1 METKGTKLFLN
12 IIHTYKNLILFLTC
26 VLLLTTHIQAVSI
39 NSILTES
46 VGGEKAVERI
56 KTLQSVYISGSVNMN
71 GTKGT
76 FEYLLKF
83 PNKYLLSLNFLN
95 FSMIQG
101 FDGETAWQQ
110 DISGQKTKLT
120 GSSKKDILS
129 SVYLNTFSFLFDDSL
144 HNKKYLGKTVI
155 NNKEY
160 YQIMFTPFPDDT
172 ILAYYNI
179 LSGNRELFK
188 TKQDLTNTT
197 TFESSY
203 QTIENIRIP
212 FFIQTTIEKFNFTL
226 TQTVENLNFDKP
238 LDDSLFLFQKKSN
251 TNYLFS
257 SQHPITIK
265 FEFQNNQIYIP
276 VTINKSK
283 KIYMLLDT
291 GAGTSIIHQ
300 PIAIALNLDS
310 IGVVPAVGASGT
322 TNSQLVRINSLQMSD
337 LHLYN
342 MVVGSLDLSR
352 LLKQKINK
360 VDFGGIL
367 GNDFL
372 SQFPILLNFY
382 TQELT
387 IYNPTNYQAPPNG
400 NQIPF
405 EYYNLIPTINC
416 SIGSVNGKF
425 IIDLG
430 NSIGLILH
438 PYFMKTN
445 NLIKKIKKISKSTQL
460 IGGIGG
466 ITDGTVGVL
475 DSFKIGTQIL
485 LDEKVYLPQSSLGLV
500 GSKEIDG
507 NIGITL
513 LKRFA
518 IFFDFLQNKIILYN
532 DSTSNL

>member
-1 METKGTKLFLN
+1 M
-12 IIHTYKNLILFLTC
+12 
-26 VLLLTTHIQAVSI
+26 TTPIQAVSI
-39 NSILTES
+39 SSILTKS
-46 VGGEKAVERI
+46 VGGKKAVERI
-56 KTLQSVYISGSVNMN
+56 KTLQSVCISGSVNMN

-83 PNKYLLSLNFLN
+83 PNKYLLSLNFPN
-95 FSMIQG
+95 FSMVQG

-144 HNKKYLGKTVI
+144 NNKKYLGKTVI

-160 YQIMFTPFPDDT
+160 YQIMLHPFPDDT

-179 LSGNRELFK
+179 LSGHRELFK

-212 FFIQTTIEKFNFTL
+212 FFLKTTIEKFNFTL
-226 TQTVENLNFDKP
+226 TQTIENLIFDKP
-238 LDDSLFLFQKKSN
+238 LDDSLFLFQKQSKASYQFLSQN
-251 TNYLFS
+251 T
-257 SQHPITIK
+257 ITLK
-265 FEFQNNQIYIP
+265 FEFHNDRIYIP

-283 KIYMLLDT
+283 KMYMLLDS

-300 PIAIALNLDS
+300 PIAAALNLDS
-310 IGVVPAVGASGT
+310 VGFVPAIGAAGT
-322 TNSQLVRINSLQMSD
+322 INSQLVRIDSLQMSS
-337 LHLYN
+337 LRLYN
-342 MVVGSLDLSR
+342 MIAGSLDLSL

-372 SQFPILLNFY
+372 SQFPILLNFH

-387 IYNPTNYQAPPNG
+387 IYNPKDYQAPTNG

-405 EYYNLIPTINC
+405 EYYNLIPTIEC
-416 SIGSVNGKF
+416 SIGSVKGKF

-438 PYFMKTN
+438 PHFINTH
-445 NLIKKIKKISKSTQL
+445 NLIEKINEKNKSTQL

-466 ITDGTVGVL
+466 ITDGTVGVI
-475 DSFKIGTQIL
+475 DSFKIGSQLL
-485 LDEKVYLPQSSLGLV
+485 LDEKVYLPKNSYGLV
-500 GSKEIDG
+500 SSKEIDG
-507 NIGITL
+507 NIGISL
-513 LKRFA
+513 LKRFT